1 MNDKASLTALMSAF
15 GRAYHNETEDM
26 PVFADTVARKLMTDE
41 EFEKIGR
48 YIVGGMDF
56 FAPDKKN
63 CFADD
68 SEMLRYLIN
77 TQIAPTPLARARFC
91 EEALKTATFTGTR
104 QYVILGAGLDSFA
117 FREKEFMAKY
127 PVFEVDHPLTQ
138 ADKKERV
145 ARAKLPVPENLHYV
159 PIDFSV
165 DNLCTGLVRAGFDK
179 KKKTFF
185 SWLGVSYYLT
195 VEQIGNMLFSLAEIS
210 AEGSTLVFDYAD
222 EGLFGSNVRR
232 VQNMVAMA
240 AAGGEPMKSCFGY
253 SELERLLE
261 KYGFLIYEQLTPQEI
276 QARYFKQSCE
286 MTAFE
291 HIHYV
296 TAVFKGV

>member
-15 GRAYHNETEDM
+15 GRAYHNETADA
-26 PVFADTVARKLMTDE
+26 PVFADTVARKLLTDE
-41 EFEKIGR
+41 EFEKIGG

-56 FAPDKKN
+56 FAPDKSN
-63 CFADD
+63 CFA
-68 SEMLRYLIN
+68 SEEEALRYLVN
-77 TQIAPTPLARARFC
+77 TQIAPTLLARARFC
-91 EEALKTATFTGTR
+91 EETLKTAALTGTR

-117 FREKEFMAKY
+117 FREREYIAKY

-138 ADKKERV
+138 ADKKARV

-165 DNLCTGLVRAGFDK
+165 DGFAELLRAGFDEK
-179 KKKTFF
+179 KKSFF

-195 VEQIGNMLFSLAEIS
+195 VQQIGNMLDALSKIS

-222 EGLFGSNVRR
+222 DGLFDSNVRR
-232 VQNMVAMA
+232 VKNMVAMA

-253 SELERLLE
+253 PELERLLE
-261 KYGFLIYEQLTPQEI
+261 KYGFLIYELLTPQEI
-276 QARYFKQSCE
+276 QAHYFDKCGD